1 MGKQKRTSVAAGA
14 SRLLSHNRDDAFSQ
28 TQVSRKPESKKSVS
42 TDSQKSGKPEL
53 GRIMMDNVPL
63 PVQERYDH
71 LFLDLKRVHPKLKRY
86 QYAPLVLEH
95 GLNKKVISA
104 ALEGE

>member
-1 MGKQKRTSVAAGA
+1 
-14 SRLLSHNRDDAFSQ
+14 
-28 TQVSRKPESKKSVS
+28 
-42 TDSQKSGKPEL
+42 
-53 GRIMMDNVPL
+53 MMDNVPL